1 MPECT
6 LFQSSSGATV
16 ALLYCCLQS
25 QPGPPKCLGELFPA
39 GCHSAHFPNQHATP
53 QVPSLG
59 MCGLAELQVGP
70 EVHGDDLCPVV
81 LFQVDDQLVL
91 PFLGPSQL

>member
-1 MPECT
+1 MNLVPVKLWGPGSPAFLPPVVT
-6 LFQSSSGATV
+6 AWPSQVTWGAV
-16 ALLYCCLQS
+16 PSWLPLC
-25 QPGPPKCLGELFPA
+25 
-39 GCHSAHFPNQHATP
+39 HFPNQHATP

-70 EVHGDDLCPVV
+70 EVHGDDLCLVL

-91 PFLGPSQL
+91 PFPGPSQF